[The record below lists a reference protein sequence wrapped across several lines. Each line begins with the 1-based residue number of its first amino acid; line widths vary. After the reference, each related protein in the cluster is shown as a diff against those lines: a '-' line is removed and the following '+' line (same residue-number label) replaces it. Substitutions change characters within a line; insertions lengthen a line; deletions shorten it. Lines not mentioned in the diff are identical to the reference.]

1 MQARRDFSHYVRN
14 LDSGL
19 SHIDLAIEGVS
30 CAGCMS
36 KIERGLSALPDV
48 TLARVNLTDRRVALE
63 WKQGALDPARFIDRL
78 AELGYKAYPFEPVRA
93 EALET
98 EQAGFLLRCFGVAA
112 FAAMNVMM
120 LSVPVWSGNLT
131 DMIPEQ
137 RDFFH
142 WLSALIALPAAAYSG
157 QPFFRSAFRALRAR
171 STNMDVPISIGIVL
185 ALGMSVVETIHHAEH
200 AYFDAALMLIT
211 FLVAGRYLD
220 QSMRR
225 RTRAVAGNL
234 AALKAETATKFV
246 GADEISEVPIAA
258 VQAGDI
264 VLLRPGERSAVDGS
278 VIEGQSKI
286 DQSLITGETLP
297 VKAGPG
303 TAVYAGTLNLSGALR
318 VRVSA
323 ASEGTLL
330 AEISRLLDNAVQ
342 ARSRYVQL
350 ADRAARLYAPV
361 VHAAAFLTMLGWVAF
376 GASWHDAIITAIA
389 VLIITCPCALGL
401 AIPAVQTVVSGAMFR
416 TGVLLNSGDAIE
428 RLADVDR
435 VVFDKTGTLTLPE
448 LDVANA
454 ASIPPDVFELAG
466 RLALASHHPVA
477 AAVARAAK
485 TKTPLAGVE
494 EIAGQGVRGFAEGL
508 EVRLGRPSFCGADQL
523 ANDIL
528 YRDPEASVVAFR
540 HGTACHV
547 FAVRQRLR
555 PDAARAVAALQ
566 RCGIGVEILSGDR
579 EPAVRHAAQSLGI
592 HEWRAGVTP
601 ADKIARIDELKR
613 QDVKVMMV
621 GDGMNDAPALAA
633 AHVSMS
639 PVTATHLSQATA
651 DLVFLGEH
659 LTPVVAAIG
668 FSRKALRLM
677 RQNLWLAAGYNLL
690 AVPLAIAGLATPLVA
705 AAAMSGSSLLVI
717 LNALRAHR
725 GARAFS
731 SEVETGSR
739 QENASNQKSGA
750 VPVPIPSERRRL

>member
-1 MQARRDFSHYVRN
+1 MQATRDFSHYVRH
-14 LDSGL
+14 LGSGL
-19 SHIDLAIEGVS
+19 SHIDLAVEGVS

-63 WKQGALDPARFIDRL
+63 WKEGSLDPARFIDRL

-93 EALET
+93 EAIET
-98 EQAGFLLRCFGVAA
+98 EQASFLLRCLGVAA

-120 LSVPVWSGNLT
+120 LSIPVWSGNVT
-131 DMIPEQ
+131 DMFPEQ

-142 WLSALIALPAAAYSG
+142 WLSALIALPAVAYSG
-157 QPFFRSAFRALRAR
+157 RPFFASAFRALRAR
-171 STNMDVPISIGIVL
+171 RTNMDVPISIGIVL
-185 ALGMSVVETIHHAEH
+185 AVAMSVVETIHHAEH
-200 AYFDAALMLIT
+200 AYFDAALMLLA
-211 FLVAGRYLD
+211 FLLAGRYLD

-225 RTRAVAGNL
+225 KTRAVAGNL

-246 GADEISEVPIAA
+246 GADEISVVPIAA
-258 VQAGDI
+258 VQPGDI

-278 VIEGQSKI
+278 VTEGQSKI

-318 VRVSA
+318 VRVAA

-350 ADRAARLYAPV
+350 ADRASRLYAPV
-361 VHAAAFLTMLGWVAF
+361 VHAAALLTMLGWVAY

-401 AIPAVQTVVSGAMFR
+401 AIPAVQTVASGAMFR

-428 RLADVDR
+428 RMAAVDR

-448 LDVANA
+448 LDVTNVADV
-454 ASIPPDVFELAG
+454 PREVFELAG

-477 AAVARAAK
+477 AAVARAAGAR
-485 TKTPLAGVE
+485 TPLSGIEEVAGE
-494 EIAGQGVRGFAEGL
+494 GVRGFVKGQEI
-508 EVRLGRPSFCGADQL
+508 RLGRPSFCGADKIANEIL
-523 ANDIL
+523 AQ
-528 YRDPEASVVAFR
+528 DPEASVVAFR
-540 HGTACHV
+540 HGETRNV

-555 PDAARAVAALQ
+555 RDAADAISLLQ
-566 RCGIGVEILSGDR
+566 KAGIEVEILSGDR

-601 ADKIARIDELKR
+601 ADKIARIEELKR
-613 QDVKVMMV
+613 QGARVLMV

-639 PVTATHLSQATA
+639 PVSATHLSQATA
-651 DLVFLGEH
+651 DLVFLGDR
-659 LTPVVAAIG
+659 LAPVVTAIG
-668 FSRKALRLM
+668 FSRKALGLM
-677 RQNLWLAAGYNLL
+677 RQNLWLAAGYNLF

-705 AAAMSGSSLLVI
+705 AVAMSGSSLLVI

-725 GARAFS
+725 GAKGF
-731 SEVETGSR
+731 G
-739 QENASNQKSGA
+739 
-750 VPVPIPSERRRL
+750 

>member
-1 MQARRDFSHYVRN
+1 MQATRDFSHYVRD
-14 LDSGL
+14 LGSGL
-19 SHIDLAIEGVS
+19 SHIDLAVEGIN

-36 KIERGLSALPDV
+36 KIERGLAAMPAV
-48 TLARVNLTDRRVALE
+48 KLARVNLTDRRVALE
-63 WKQGALDPARFIDRL
+63 WEQGALDPARFIDRL

-98 EQAGFLLRCFGVAA
+98 EQAFFLLRCFGVAA

-120 LSVPVWSGNLT
+120 LSVPVWSGNVT

-171 STNMDVPISIGIVL
+171 TTNMDVPISIGIVL
-185 ALGMSVVETIHHAEH
+185 ALAMSVAETFHHAEH

-211 FLVAGRYLD
+211 LLLVGRYLD

-234 AALKAETATKFV
+234 AALKAETASRLIGT
-246 GADEISEVPIAA
+246 DEMREVPVSAI
-258 VQAGDI
+258 QAGDI

-297 VKAGPG
+297 AMAKPG
-303 TAVYAGTLNLSGALR
+303 SAVYAGTLNISGTLR
-318 VRVSA
+318 VRVAA

-330 AEISRLLDNAVQ
+330 AEIARLLENALQ
-342 ARSRYVQL
+342 ARSRYMQL
-350 ADRAARLYAPV
+350 ADRASRLYAPV
-361 VHAAAFLTMLGWVAF
+361 VHATALLTMLGWVAF
-376 GASWHDAIITAIA
+376 GASWHDAIITAIS

-416 TGVLLNSGDAIE
+416 AGVLLNSGDAIE
-428 RLADVDR
+428 RLADVDK

-448 LDVANA
+448 LDVSNA
-454 ASIPPDVFELAG
+454 SDIPDNIFNLAG

-477 AAVARAAK
+477 AAVARAAGA
-485 TKTPLAGVE
+485 KTPLTGIE
-494 EIAGQGVRGFAEGL
+494 EVPGQGVRGFVDGL
-508 EVRLGRPSFCGADQL
+508 EVRLGRSSFCGADEL

-528 YRDPEASVVAFR
+528 WHDPEASVVAFR
-540 HGTACHV
+540 HGEVRHV

-555 PDAARAVAALQ
+555 PDAAAVVNALEQ
-566 RCGIGVEILSGDR
+566 RGIAVEILSGDR

-601 ADKIARIDELKR
+601 ADKISRIDELAR
-613 QDVKVMMV
+613 QGFKVMMV

-639 PVTATHLSQATA
+639 PVSATHLSQAAA
-651 DLVFLGEH
+651 DLVFLGAQ
-659 LTPVVAAIG
+659 LAPVVKAIDC
-668 FSRKALRLM
+668 SRKALRLM

-690 AVPLAIAGLATPLVA
+690 AVPVAIVGLATPLVA
-705 AAAMSGSSLLVI
+705 AAAMSGSSLLVM
-717 LNALRAHR
+717 LNALRAR
-725 GARAFS
+725 QKAQ
-731 SEVETGSR
+731 EV
-739 QENASNQKSGA
+739 
-750 VPVPIPSERRRL
+750 V

>member
-1 MQARRDFSHYVRN
+1 MQATRDFSHYVKEAG
-14 LDSGL
+14 LGL
-19 SHIDLAIEGVS
+19 SHIDLAVEGVS

-36 KIERGLSALPDV
+36 KIERGLSAMPHV

-63 WKQGALDPARFIDRL
+63 WKGALDPARFIDRL
-78 AELGYKAYPFEPVRA
+78 AELGYKGYPFERGRA
-93 EALET
+93 EELET
-98 EQAGFLLRCFGVAA
+98 EQASFLLRCLGVAA

-120 LSVPVWSGNLT
+120 LSVPVWSGNVT

-157 QPFFRSAFRALRAR
+157 QPFFISAFRALRTR
-171 STNMDVPISIGIVL
+171 RTNMDVPISIGIVL
-185 ALGMSVVETIHHAEH
+185 ALAMSVVETFHHAEH

-225 RTRAVAGNL
+225 KTRAVAGNL

-264 VLLRPGERSAVDGS
+264 VLLRPGERSAVDGN

-318 VRVSA
+318 VRVAA

-350 ADRAARLYAPV
+350 ADRASRLYAPV
-361 VHAAAFLTMLGWVAF
+361 VHATALLTMLGWAAF
-376 GASWHDAIITAIA
+376 GATWHDAIVTAIS

-401 AIPAVQTVVSGAMFR
+401 AIPAVQTVVAGAMFR

-428 RLADVDR
+428 RLPEVDR

-448 LDVANA
+448 LDVTNA
-454 ASIPPDVFELAG
+454 ADIPKYMFELAG
-466 RLALASHHPVA
+466 RLA
-477 AAVARAAK
+477 
-485 TKTPLAGVE
+485 
-494 EIAGQGVRGFAEGL
+494 
-508 EVRLGRPSFCGADQL
+508 
-523 ANDIL
+523 
-528 YRDPEASVVAFR
+528 
-540 HGTACHV
+540 
-547 FAVRQRLR
+547 
-555 PDAARAVAALQ
+555 
-566 RCGIGVEILSGDR
+566 
-579 EPAVRHAAQSLGI
+579 
-592 HEWRAGVTP
+592 
-601 ADKIARIDELKR
+601 
-613 QDVKVMMV
+613 
-621 GDGMNDAPALAA
+621 
-633 AHVSMS
+633 
-639 PVTATHLSQATA
+639 
-651 DLVFLGEH
+651 
-659 LTPVVAAIG
+659 
-668 FSRKALRLM
+668 
-677 RQNLWLAAGYNLL
+677 
-690 AVPLAIAGLATPLVA
+690 
-705 AAAMSGSSLLVI
+705 
-717 LNALRAHR
+717 
-725 GARAFS
+725 
-731 SEVETGSR
+731 
-739 QENASNQKSGA
+739 
-750 VPVPIPSERRRL
+750 

>member
-1 MQARRDFSHYVRN
+1 MRATRDFSHYVRD
-14 LDSGL
+14 LGSGL
-19 SHIDLAIEGVS
+19 SHIDLAVEGVS

-36 KIERGLSALPDV
+36 KIERSLSALPDV

-63 WKQGALDPARFIDRL
+63 WKQGALDPTRFIDRL

-98 EQAGFLLRCFGVAA
+98 EQASFLLRCLGVAA

-120 LSVPVWSGNLT
+120 LSVPVWSGNVT

-185 ALGMSVVETIHHAEH
+185 ALAMSVVETIHHAEH

-225 RTRAVAGNL
+225 RTRAIAGNL

-246 GADEISEVPIAA
+246 GAEEICEVPIAA

-278 VIEGQSKI
+278 VIEGESKI
-286 DQSLITGETLP
+286 DQSLITGETLS
-297 VKAGPG
+297 VKAAPG
-303 TAVYAGTLNLSGALR
+303 TAVYAGTLNLTGTLR

-330 AEISRLLDNAVQ
+330 AEIGRLLENAVQ

-361 VHAAAFLTMLGWVAF
+361 VHAAAVLTMLGWVAF
-376 GASWHDAIITAIA
+376 GASWHDAIITAIS

-401 AIPAVQTVVSGAMFR
+401 AIPAVQTVASSAMFR
-416 TGVLLNSGDAIE
+416 SGVLLNSGDAIE
-428 RLADVDR
+428 RLAEVGR

-454 ASIPPDVFELAG
+454 ASIPADVFELAG

-477 AAVARAAK
+477 SAVARAAK
-485 TKTPLAGVE
+485 AKAPLAGVE
-494 EIAGQGVRGFAEGL
+494 EITGQGVHGFVNGL
-508 EVRLGRPSFCGADQL
+508 EVRLGRPSFCDADQL

-528 YRDPEASVVAFR
+528 CGDPEASVVAFR
-540 HGTACHV
+540 HGETRHV

-566 RCGIGVEILSGDR
+566 HCGIGVEILSGDR

-592 HEWRAGVTP
+592 HEWRAGLTP

-613 QDVKVMMV
+613 QGVRVMMV

-651 DLVFLGEH
+651 DLVFLGDR
-659 LTPVVAAIG
+659 LAPVVAAIG

-677 RQNLWLAAGYNLL
+677 RQNLWMAAGYNLL

-725 GARAFS
+725 SAKELS
-731 SEVETGSR
+731 
-739 QENASNQKSGA
+739 
-750 VPVPIPSERRRL
+750 

>member
-1 MQARRDFSHYVRN
+1 MQATRDFSHYVRH
-14 LDSGL
+14 LGSGL
-19 SHIDLAIEGVS
+19 SHIDLAVEGVT
-30 CAGCMS
+30 CAGCMG
-36 KIERGLSALPDV
+36 KIERGLSAIPDV

-63 WKQGALDPARFIDRL
+63 WKEGALDPARFIDRL

-93 EALET
+93 EADET
-98 EQAGFLLRCFGVAA
+98 KQASFLLRCLGVAA
-112 FAAMNVMM
+112 FGAMNVMM
-120 LSVPVWSGNLT
+120 LSIPVWSGNVG

-142 WLSALIALPAAAYSG
+142 WLSALMLL
-157 QPFFRSAFRALRAR
+157 AFL
-171 STNMDVPISIGIVL
+171 L
-185 ALGMSVVETIHHAEH
+185 
-200 AYFDAALMLIT
+200 
-211 FLVAGRYLD
+211 AGRYLD

-225 RTRAVAGNL
+225 KTRAVAGNL
-234 AALKAETATKFV
+234 AALKGETATKFV
-246 GADEISEVPIAA
+246 DADEISVVPIAA

-264 VLLRPGERSAVDGS
+264 VLLRPGERAAVDGA
-278 VIEGQSKI
+278 VIEGLSKI

-297 VKAGPG
+297 LKAGPG

-350 ADRAARLYAPV
+350 ADRASRLYAPV
-361 VHAAAFLTMLGWVAF
+361 VHAAALLTMLGWVVS
-376 GASWHDAIITAIA
+376 GATWHDAIVTAIS

-428 RLADVDR
+428 RLAEIDR

-448 LDVANA
+448 LDVTNA
-454 ASIPPDVFELAG
+454 ADIPKDVFELAG

-477 AAVARAAK
+477 AAVARASGAK
-485 TKTPLAGVE
+485 APLTGVE
-494 EIAGQGVRGFAEGL
+494 EIAGQGVRGLVNGL
-508 EVRLGRPSFCGADQL
+508 EVRLGRPSFCGADQI
-523 ANDIL
+523 ANEIL
-528 YRDPEASVVAFR
+528 CRDPEASVVAFR
-540 HGTACHV
+540 HGETQHV

-555 PDAARAVAALQ
+555 ADASGAIATLLTA
-566 RCGIGVEILSGDR
+566 GIEVELLSGDR
-579 EPAVRHAAQSLGI
+579 EPAVRHAAETLGI

-601 ADKIARIDELKR
+601 ADKIARIEELKR
-613 QDVKVMMV
+613 RGVKVLMV

-639 PVTATHLSQATA
+639 PVSATHLSQATA
-651 DLVFLGEH
+651 DLVFLGAR
-659 LTPVVAAIG
+659 LAPVVTAIG

-717 LNALRAHR
+717 VNALRAHR
-725 GARAFS
+725 GTREFS
-731 SEVETGSR
+731 
-739 QENASNQKSGA
+739 
-750 VPVPIPSERRRL
+750 

>member
-1 MQARRDFSHYVRN
+1 MQATRDFSHYVR
-14 LDSGL
+14 DAGSGL
-19 SHIDLAIEGVS
+19 SHIDLAVDGVH

-48 TLARVNLTDRRVALE
+48 TLARVNLTDSRVALE
-63 WKQGALDPARFIDRL
+63 WRVGALDPARFIERL
-78 AELGYKAYPFEPVRA
+78 AELGYKAYPFETVRA
-93 EALET
+93 EAIEA
-98 EQAGFLLRCFGVAA
+98 EQAGFLLRCLGVAA

-120 LSVPVWSGNLT
+120 LSVPVWSGNVT

-142 WLSALIALPAAAYSG
+142 WLSALIALPAAAYSA
-157 QPFFRSAFRALRAR
+157 QPFFISAFRALRAR
-171 STNMDVPISIGIVL
+171 RTNMDVPISIGIVL
-185 ALGMSVVETIHHAEH
+185 ALSMSVVETFHHAEH

-220 QSMRR
+220 QNMRR
-225 RTRAVAGNL
+225 RTRAFAGNL

-246 GADEISEVPIAA
+246 GADEICEVPIAA
-258 VQAGDI
+258 VGAGDI
-264 VLLRPGERSAVDGS
+264 VLLRPGERSAVDGT
-278 VIEGQSKI
+278 VIEGKSKI

-297 VKAGPG
+297 AKAGPG

-323 ASEGTLL
+323 AAEGTLL
-330 AEISRLLDNAVQ
+330 AEIARLLENAVQ
-342 ARSRYVQL
+342 ARSRYLRL
-350 ADRAARLYAPV
+350 ADRASRLYAPV
-361 VHAAAFLTMLGWVAF
+361 VHATAFLTMIGWVAF

-401 AIPAVQTVVSGAMFR
+401 AIPAVQTIVSGALFR
-416 TGVLLNSGDAIE
+416 SGVLLNSGDAVE
-428 RLADVDR
+428 RLAEVDR

-454 ASIPPDVFELAG
+454 ASIPQDVFDLAG

-477 AAVARAAK
+477 AAVARAARAK
-485 TKTPLAGVE
+485 SPLAGAE
-494 EIAGQGVRGFAEGL
+494 EIAGQGVRGLVDGL
-508 EVRLGRPSFCGADQL
+508 EVKLGRPSFCGAEEL

-528 YRDPEASVVAFR
+528 RRDPEASVVAFR
-540 HGTACHV
+540 HGDACHV

-555 PDAARAVAALQ
+555 PDAVAAIAALQ
-566 RCGIGVEILSGDR
+566 QSGLEVEILSGDR
-579 EPAVRHAAQSLGI
+579 ELAVRHAAESLGV

-601 ADKIARIDELKR
+601 ADKIARIDDLTR
-613 QDVKVMMV
+613 QGFRVMMV

-651 DLVFLGEH
+651 DLVFLGER
-659 LTPVVAAIG
+659 LAPVVAAID

-717 LNALRAHR
+717 LNALRAR
-725 GARAFS
+725 SVA
-731 SEVETGSR
+731 
-739 QENASNQKSGA
+739 Q
-750 VPVPIPSERRRL
+750 RRP

>member
-1 MQARRDFSHYVRN
+1 MQATRDFSHYVRD
-14 LDSGL
+14 LGSGL
-19 SHIDLAIEGVS
+19 SHIDLAVEGVS

-63 WKQGALDPARFIDRL
+63 WKEGALDPARFIDRL

-98 EQAGFLLRCFGVAA
+98 EQSNFLLRCLGVAA

-120 LSVPVWSGNLT
+120 LSVPVWSGNAE
-131 DMIPEQ
+131 MIPEQ

-171 STNMDVPISIGIVL
+171 TTNMDVPISIGIVL
-185 ALGMSVVETIHHAEH
+185 ALAMSVVETIHHAEH

-234 AALKAETATKFV
+234 AALRGETATKFV
-246 GADEISEVPIAA
+246 SAEEISEVPIA
-258 VQAGDI
+258 VVRAGDI

-278 VIEGQSKI
+278 IIEGESKI

-297 VKAGPG
+297 IKARPG
-303 TAVYAGTLNLSGALR
+303 NPVYAGTLNLSGALR

-323 ASEGTLL
+323 AAEGTLL
-330 AEISRLLDNAVQ
+330 AEIGRLLENAAQ
-342 ARSRYVQL
+342 SRSRYVQL

-361 VHAAAFLTMLGWVAF
+361 VHAAALLTMLGWVAL
-376 GASWHDAIITAIA
+376 GATWHDAIVTAIS

-401 AIPAVQTVVSGAMFR
+401 AIPAVQTVVSGALFR
-416 TGVLLNSGDAIE
+416 NGVLLNSGDAIE
-428 RLADVDR
+428 RLAEVDR
-435 VVFDKTGTLTLPE
+435 VVFDKTGTLTMPE

-454 ASIPPDVFELAG
+454 ASIPTDVFELAG

-477 AAVARAAK
+477 TAVARAAGA
-485 TKTPLAGVE
+485 TTPLAGIE
-494 EIAGQGVRGFAEGL
+494 EISGQGVHGYVKGL
-508 EVRLGRPSFCGADQL
+508 EIRLGRPSFCGADQL

-528 YRDPEASVVAFR
+528 CKDPEASVVAFR
-540 HGTACHV
+540 HGKSCHV

-555 PDAARAVAALQ
+555 PDAARVVVALQ
-566 RCGIGVEILSGDR
+566 QCGLQVEILSGDR
-579 EPAVRHAAQSLGI
+579 EPAVRHAADSLGI
-592 HEWRAGVTP
+592 HVWRAALTP

-613 QDVKVMMV
+613 EGVKVMMV

-639 PVTATHLSQATA
+639 PVTATHLSQAAA
-651 DLVFLGEH
+651 DLVFLGDR
-659 LTPVVAAIG
+659 LMPIVTAIG
-668 FSRKALRLM
+668 FSRKALYLM

-725 GARAFS
+725 GVR
-731 SEVETGSR
+731 EL
-739 QENASNQKSGA
+739 N
-750 VPVPIPSERRRL
+750 

>member
-1 MQARRDFSHYVRN
+1 MRTTRDFSHYVRD
-14 LDSGL
+14 LGSGL
-19 SHIDLAIEGVS
+19 SHIDLAVEGVS

-63 WKQGALDPARFIDRL
+63 WKQGTLDPTRFIDRL

-93 EALET
+93 EARET
-98 EQAGFLLRCFGVAA
+98 EEASFLLRCLGVAA

-120 LSVPVWSGNLT
+120 LSIPVWSGNVT

-171 STNMDVPISIGIVL
+171 RTNMDVPISIGIVL
-185 ALGMSVVETIHHAEH
+185 ALAMSVVETIHHAEH

-246 GADEISEVPIAA
+246 GADEICEVPIAA

-278 VIEGQSKI
+278 VIEGRSKI

-303 TAVYAGTLNLSGALR
+303 TVVYAGTLNLSGALR
-318 VRVSA
+318 VRVAA
-323 ASEGTLL
+323 ASEATLL
-330 AEISRLLDNAVQ
+330 AEIGRMLENAVQ

-350 ADRAARLYAPV
+350 ADRASRLYAPV
-361 VHAAAFLTMLGWVAF
+361 VHAAALLTMLGWVAF
-376 GASWHDAIITAIA
+376 GASWHDAIVTAIS

-416 TGVLLNSGDAIE
+416 TGVLLNSGDAVE
-428 RLADVDR
+428 RLADVDK

-454 ASIPPDVFELAG
+454 AAIPQDVFDLAG

-485 TKTPLAGVE
+485 AKTPLPGVE
-494 EIAGQGVRGFAEGL
+494 EVAGEGVRGFVDGL
-508 EVRLGRPSFCGADQL
+508 EVKLGRPSFCGADRL
-523 ANDIL
+523 ADGIQCQ
-528 YRDPEASVVAFR
+528 DPEASVVAFR
-540 HGTACHV
+540 HGETCHV

-555 PDAARAVAALQ
+555 PDAAAAIAAL
-566 RCGIGVEILSGDR
+566 RKFGIDVEILSGDR
-579 EPAVRHAAQSLGI
+579 EPAVRHAAQSLGV

-613 QDVKVMMV
+613 QGYKVMMV

-639 PVTATHLSQATA
+639 PVSASHLSQATA
-651 DLVFLGEH
+651 DLVFLGDR
-659 LTPVVAAIG
+659 LAPVVAAIG

-725 GARAFS
+725 G
-731 SEVETGSR
+731 T
-739 QENASNQKSGA
+739 QEAG
-750 VPVPIPSERRRL
+750 

>member
-1 MQARRDFSHYVRN
+1 MQATRDFSHYVRN

-19 SHIDLAIEGVS
+19 SHIDLAVEGVS

-98 EQAGFLLRCFGVAA
+98 EQAGFLLRCLGVAA

-120 LSVPVWSGNLT
+120 LSVPVWSGNT

-246 GADEISEVPIAA
+246 GADELSEVPIAA
-258 VQAGDI
+258 VRAGDI

-303 TAVYAGTLNLSGALR
+303 TAVYAGTLNLSGTLR

-350 ADRAARLYAPV
+350 ADRVSRLYAPV
-361 VHAAAFLTMLGWVAF
+361 VHAAALLTMLGWVAF
-376 GASWHDAIITAIA
+376 GATWHDAIITAIA

-401 AIPAVQTVVSGAMFR
+401 AIPAVQTVASGAMFR

-428 RLADVDR
+428 RLAEVDR

-454 ASIPPDVFELAG
+454 ASIPASVFELAG

-485 TKTPLAGVE
+485 AKTPLAGVE
-494 EIAGQGVRGFAEGL
+494 EVAGQGVHGFVDGL
-508 EVRLGRPSFCGADQL
+508 EVRLGRPSFCGADYL

-528 YRDPEASVVAFR
+528 CRDPEASVVAFR
-540 HGTACHV
+540 HGETYHV
-547 FAVRQRLR
+547 FSVRQWLR
-555 PDAARAVAALQ
+555 ADAARAVAALLQ
-566 RCGIGVEILSGDR
+566 CGIGVEILSGDR

-601 ADKIARIDELKR
+601 SEKIARIEELKR
-613 QDVKVMMV
+613 QGFKVMMI

-651 DLVFLGEH
+651 DLVFLGER
-659 LTPVVAAIG
+659 LAPVVAAIG

-725 GARAFS
+725 GVK
-731 SEVETGSR
+731 ELG
-739 QENASNQKSGA
+739 
-750 VPVPIPSERRRL
+750 